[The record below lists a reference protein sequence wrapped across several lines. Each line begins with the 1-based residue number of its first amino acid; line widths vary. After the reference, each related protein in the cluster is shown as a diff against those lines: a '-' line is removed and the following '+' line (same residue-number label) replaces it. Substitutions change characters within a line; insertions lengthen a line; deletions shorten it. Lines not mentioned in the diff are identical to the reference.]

1 MIKKQVSFF
10 ACLSVFSCAAFAA
23 NVFYVSPKGV
33 DEGATGAKDNPFGT
47 LRAAYAAAKKS
58 GTPAE
63 IVLADGISHASAEE
77 AAAGIDCRFKRTK
90 SGCEYIITFPK
101 RYIEPLKLRSG
112 TACGFGLF
120 LHDRDKNDK
129 GEVVYGGVSN
139 ATEPGVHTDNS
150 PQFWPLMIFR

>member
-58 GTPAE
+58 GAPAE
-63 IVLADGISHASAEE
+63 IVLADGEYFHPETGVEMDGYPNASASLKIRAEGSRCP
-77 AAAGIDCRFKRTK
+77 AANR
-90 SGCEYIITFPK
+90 
-101 RYIEPLKLRSG
+101 
-112 TACGFGLF
+112 
-120 LHDRDKNDK
+120 
-129 GEVVYGGVSN
+129 
-139 ATEPGVHTDNS
+139 
-150 PQFWPLMIFR
+150 WPSIPSHGNC